1 MTATITRAVSLEPDT
16 RAAIYGLFAH
26 AFAYP
31 DSERIAAIHESADAV
46 LALDAPMPLL
56 RLAALARQAGRESL
70 EPVYVSLTT
79 FSSSPDCPAFETAY
93 FGSEPL
99 RQTQRMADIAGFYR
113 AFGVDAT
120 AGGIRPDE
128 LPVELEFMAFLCTKE
143 VYAIEHLGAPRT
155 AQARKAQRVFLK
167 EHLGRWGSVFAR
179 KISGQAPA
187 GHFYALAGE
196 TLALWLEAECARMAV
211 VPDLVSG
218 EDLATW
224 PSPVSHGP
232 EFAGNANFVPM
243 EELHVR

>member
-1 MTATITRAVSLEPDT
+1 MTATTTRPATLEPNT
-16 RAAIYGLFAH
+16 RAAIYGLFAQ

-31 DSERIAAIHESADAV
+31 DEERIAALHEAAQAV
-46 LALDAPMPLL
+46 LALDCPLPL
-56 RLAALARQAGRESL
+56 MRVAALAREVRRESL
-70 EPVYVSLTT
+70 EPVFVTLTT

-120 AGGIRPDE
+120 SGGMRPDE
-128 LPVELEFMAFLCTKE
+128 LPVELEFMAFLCSKE
-143 VYAIEHLGAPRT
+143 AYAIEHLGAPRT
-155 AQARKAQRVFLK
+155 GQARKAQRVFLK

-179 KISGQAPA
+179 KISQQAPP
-187 GHFYALAGE
+187 GHFYGLAGR
-196 TLALWLEAECARMAV
+196 TLVSWLEAECSRMAV
-211 VPDLVSG
+211 VPEQVSG

-224 PSPVSHGP
+224 PAPVSHGP